1 MARNVVVRV
10 TLHRIRKEVSILV
23 DHATNKQPEKDP
35 TSAAKKRRET
45 RNRNDIV
52 GKTTLDLP
60 SLSGLEPMPRF
71 LPRQEPAPTVSSDET
86 PSLSLATPTT
96 KEQAPTPAELPVGAA
111 SQPPLP
117 PPPTTDARLR
127 AIPARPV
134 PNQSQQTAKLSLQE
148 ITGQTT
154 SHPLKRIRLRP
165 LFKSLKE
172 SLMLALLC
180 ILVAGGAFAYFYFP
194 SSAPQASNSIA
205 IHQRASPPHIQQHSE
220 ATPQTNSITVGNH
233 PIIELQGYQGN
244 ISIAA
249 GQAGSIII
257 KTSSGQVSNTDT
269 NNLLHYTQSHDKQG
283 HDLVRITNQAMNQ
296 SINYEILSPRT
307 TEVRLTI
314 DSGLIAV
321 DGISGV
327 TITTTNSS
335 ISVQDVAGPTNIS
348 TQNGDITLNNIK
360 GAMVVQTSSG
370 SIKGSTI
377 NGQFKAT
384 AQNGDISIQRGTLH
398 GQSLLQTQQGSI
410 TYTGTI
416 EPKGDYKITT
426 QSGNV
431 NLTLPKNTAMQLHAS
446 VQSGTTSNAFHD
458 TNSTPHAQ
466 VFINVGSGSIT
477 IKKAA

>member
-1 MARNVVVRV
+1 
-10 TLHRIRKEVSILV
+10 LV

-35 TSAAKKRRET
+35 ISAAKKRRET

-86 PSLSLATPTT
+86 PSPPTAPTT
-96 KEQAPTPAELPVGAA
+96 KEQAPTPAELPVDAT

-117 PPPTTDARLR
+117 LPPTTDARLR

-148 ITGQTT
+148 ITGQTM

-165 LFKSLKE
+165 LFKSLKA

-180 ILVAGGAFAYFYFP
+180 ILVAGGAFAYFHFP

-205 IHQRASPPHIQQHSE
+205 IRQRASPPHIQQHSE
-220 ATPQTNSITVGNH
+220 ATPESNSIAVGDH
-233 PIIELQGYQGN
+233 PIIEIQGYRGN
-244 ISIAA
+244 VNIATGKASSIV
-249 GQAGSIII
+249 I
-257 KTSSGQVSNTDT
+257 KTSSDQIANTSH
-269 NNLLHYTQSHDKQG
+269 LLHYTQSHDKQG
-283 HDLVRITNQAMNQ
+283 HDLVRITNQTTNQ

-307 TEVRLTI
+307 TEVRITI
-314 DSGLIAV
+314 DSGSIAIE
-321 DGISGV
+321 GISGITV
-327 TITTTNSS
+327 TTNNSS
-335 ISVQDVAGPTNIS
+335 ISVQDVTGPTSIS
-348 TQNGDITLNNIK
+348 TQNGDIALNNVK
-360 GAMVVQTSSG
+360 GAMMAQTNSG
-370 SIKGSTI
+370 SIKGNTI
-377 NGQFKAT
+377 NGQFKAIT
-384 AQNGDISIQRGTLH
+384 QNGDVIIQHGTLH
-398 GQSLLQTQQGSI
+398 GKSLLQTRQGSI

-416 EPKGDYKITT
+416 DPKGDYKIST

-431 NLTLPKNTAMQLHAS
+431 DLTLPANTAMQFHAS
-446 VQSGTTSNAFHD
+446 AQSGTVSNAFHD

-466 VFINVGSGSIT
+466 VFINVGRGSIT
-477 IKKAA
+477 IKKAV